1 MSYHHSVLQCNKIKI
16 MPESL
21 AIKISAGEVVERP
34 ASVVKELVENSI
46 DAKATDIS
54 VYIHDGGRKLIRVI
68 DNGEGM
74 TRDDAVVAFERHAT
88 SKLLKEE
95 DLYSIHTMGFRGEA
109 LPSIASV
116 SEIVLTTKITGE
128 ITGSMVKV
136 KGGIIEEV
144 RDAGCADG
152 TTVEARD
159 IFFNTPARLKFMRS
173 VATETGHIAD
183 TITRLALAYPAIR
196 FRLFNNG
203 SAMLKSSVKADLRI
217 RIADVF
223 GRDFLKDIIPLEAGN
238 GVLNIHGFIAMPETA
253 YSTTKG
259 LFIYVNNRWIRDRGI
274 NHAITNGYRNV
285 LGQGKYPLVVLFI
298 TIAPQ
303 NVDVNV
309 HPTKCEVR
317 FKSPKSVYELVS
329 RAIEAVLAPSHV
341 SFLKSYERKVLT
353 AEVREGAVNYNNA
366 SHNSSA
372 VPLIDEGIEGGLQ
385 ASQQGLEE
393 TVAYTKELFFRELE
407 VIGQLW
413 QEYLLCEREGEF
425 YIIDQ
430 HAAAERSAF
439 EKLKGDYYL
448 NRRVSS
454 QLLLLPQKI
463 ELSLQE
469 KEAIESSME
478 AITDLGF
485 DIEPFGGNTFIVR
498 AVPEILSE

>member
-1 MSYHHSVLQCNKIKI
+1 

-309 HPTKCEVR
+309 HPTKREIR
-317 FKSPKSVYELVS
+317 FLDEQGIYDAVSV
-329 RAIEAVLAPSHV
+329 AV
-341 SFLKSYERKVLT
+341 
-353 AEVREGAVNYNNA
+353 
-366 SHNSSA
+366 
-372 VPLIDEGIEGGLQ
+372 
-385 ASQQGLEE
+385 
-393 TVAYTKELFFRELE
+393 
-407 VIGQLW
+407 
-413 QEYLLCEREGEF
+413 
-425 YIIDQ
+425 
-430 HAAAERSAF
+430 
-439 EKLKGDYYL
+439 
-448 NRRVSS
+448 
-454 QLLLLPQKI
+454 
-463 ELSLQE
+463 
-469 KEAIESSME
+469 
-478 AITDLGF
+478 
-485 DIEPFGGNTFIVR
+485 
-498 AVPEILSE
+498 